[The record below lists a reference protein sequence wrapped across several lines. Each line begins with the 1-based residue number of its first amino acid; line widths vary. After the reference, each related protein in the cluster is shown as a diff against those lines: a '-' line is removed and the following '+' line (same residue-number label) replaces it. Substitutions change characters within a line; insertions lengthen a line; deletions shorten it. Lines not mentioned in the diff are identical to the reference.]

1 MAAVSLTDPL
11 CKPSSY
17 SPHFKVEV
25 CVKKPLMPVHLSSE
39 QVALEMLCLC
49 SQLDLLIR
57 AQVHQQF
64 QEQLKQDTSPEEFKC
79 FQKQGAEIIYQMNQC
94 LEHLNEPVLQLEE
107 YLDVVGLSALFPRVE
122 VYMIHGSPIDMLE
135 RPPSDAYF
143 PHIGRLNQLLV
154 LSQQLDEDVKHLGSH
169 KYIAHQ
175 LSAIY
180 QVLNSLKDILPLSII
195 RKDIEANFKQL
206 KKSLTIEEGSKLD
219 PQLPADRVSWVSEL
233 TQNVISTVLSLSEE
247 LTEDLNPVMEFVSNL
262 S

>member
-11 CKPSSY
+11 CKPCSY
-17 SPHFKVEV
+17 SPRFKVEV
-25 CVKKPLMPVHLSSE
+25 CLRKPLMPIHLSSE

-57 AQVHQQF
+57 AQVHQG
-64 QEQLKQDTSPEEFKC
+64 QLKQDTSPEETEC
-79 FQKQGAEIIYQMNQC
+79 FQKQGAEIIYRMNQC
-94 LEHLNEPVLQLEE
+94 LEHLNEPVLQFEE
-107 YLDVVGLSALFPRVE
+107 CLDVVGLSTLFPRVE
-122 VYMIHGSPIDMLE
+122 VYMIHGSPVDMLE

-206 KKSLTIEEGSKLD
+206 KMSLSTEEGSKLD
-219 PQLPADRVSWVSEL
+219 PQLPAHHVSWVSEL